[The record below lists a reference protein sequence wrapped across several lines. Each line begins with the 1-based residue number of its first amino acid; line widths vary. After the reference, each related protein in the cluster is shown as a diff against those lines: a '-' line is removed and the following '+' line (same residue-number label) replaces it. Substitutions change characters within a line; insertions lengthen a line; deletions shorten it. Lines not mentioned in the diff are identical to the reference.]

1 MRKPAIVASLIVL
14 VVSSALAADAKSVR
28 KSVALDQNGHLSIDS
43 HNGSITVTTSN
54 RPAVEIDARIVTD
67 DDSSANDVQ
76 ATEIRIS
83 GSGREVR
90 VESDYDAVES
100 RGWWGMDKHLP
111 LVHYTISMPATASLS
126 LNIHNS
132 TVRVTG
138 LRSDLKIDD
147 HNGAIDV
154 RDHDG
159 AVSIDA
165 HNGRIVVEFKRFAKE
180 SRIETHNGSIDVSIP
195 APTPFRLDA
204 DGHRLGFDSDFA
216 LVTHG
221 LERDHVEGDVNGG
234 GPQLHVTTHNGSLR
248 VRKS

>member
-1 MRKPAIVASLIVL
+1 MRKTAIVASLIVL
-14 VVSSALAADAKSVR
+14 VVSSALAADTKSVR
-28 KSVALDQNGHLSIDS
+28 KSVALDANGHLSIDS

-67 DDSSANDVQ
+67 DDSTARDVE

-83 GSGREVR
+83 GSGRDVR
-90 VESDYDAVES
+90 VESDYDAVEW
-100 RGWWGMDKHLP
+100 RGWWGMDRHRP

-138 LRSDLKIDD
+138 LRSDLRIDD
-147 HNGAIDV
+147 HNGSIHV
-154 RDHDG
+154 KDHDG
-159 AVSIDA
+159 AVSIEA
-165 HNGRIVVEFKRFAKE
+165 HNGRIAVEFKRFAKE
-180 SRIETHNGSIDVSIP
+180 SRIETHNGAIDVSIP

-204 DGHRLGFDSDFA
+204 DGHHLGFDSDFA
-216 LVTHG
+216 LVTRG
-221 LERDHVEGDVNGG
+221 LDRDHVEGEVNGG
-234 GPQLHVTTHNGSLR
+234 GPPLHVTTHNGSLR